1 MQVKGKVKVGEAMIE
16 FVEGSG
22 DAVVLIPGGGLD
34 ATISTTS
41 AGASHEGS
49 DLDLSRRRPD
59 TAHADVLKGNGLVR
73 ATSPFSERIPERR
86 VTWLEPKLI
95 AEVSYAE
102 IMHGDA
108 LRAALFR
115 GFV

>member
-1 MQVKGKVKVGEAMIE
+1 M
-16 FVEGSG
+16 
-22 DAVVLIPGGGLD
+22 
-34 ATISTTS
+34 
-41 AGASHEGS
+41 
-49 DLDLSRRRPD
+49 
-59 TAHADVLKGNGLVR
+59 
-73 ATSPFSERIPERR
+73 SPFSERIPERR

-102 IMHGDA
+102 IMHGGA

>member
-1 MQVKGKVKVGEAMIE
+1 LAAWANDVKAEASSLAAPGAAVWSTEGWFTFGVGQR
-16 FVEGSG
+16 
-22 DAVVLIPGGGLD
+22 L
-34 ATISTTS
+34 
-41 AGASHEGS
+41 
-49 DLDLSRRRPD
+49 
-59 TAHADVLKGNGLVR
+59 ADVLKGNGLVR

>member
-1 MQVKGKVKVGEAMIE
+1 
-16 FVEGSG
+16 
-22 DAVVLIPGGGLD
+22 
-34 ATISTTS
+34 
-41 AGASHEGS
+41 
-49 DLDLSRRRPD
+49 
-59 TAHADVLKGNGLVR
+59 LKGHGLVR